1 MATKSTSKL
10 RKMIPP
16 AIRAIIMERPLLASE
31 NPDEYD
37 DFLLF
42 LAETYEPDKLDW
54 FDVKKLCIA
63 MWEERRMNRVKPAIL
78 ETAPVAEQARSK
90 EAMLTKQY
98 KVLAAEHPDKYNKKM
113 VQQAIKDIKLPPLII
128 NAKAFVERL
137 PELETMEQLQ
147 LSYEARQRVARQQ
160 LDNRNTIELSR
171 EKANDNEDVP
181 PNFIHRQDGDEGSST
196 GSHKKGLSG
205 DLVSDQEAASVDGAA
220 ANNKKGSSNQE
231 ESMEQDAGSDEEA
244 A

>member
-42 LAETYEPDKLDW
+42 VAETYKPDKLDW
-54 FDVKKLCIA
+54 FDVKKLCNS
-63 MWEERRMNRVKPAIL
+63 MWEEYRMNRVKPAIL
-78 ETAPVAEQARSK
+78 ETASVKEEARSK
-90 EAMLTKQY
+90 EAMLINQY
-98 KVLAAEHPDKYNKKM
+98 KSLAAENPDKYNKKM
-113 VQQAIKDIKLPPLII
+113 VQQAIKDIKVPPLII

-160 LDNRNTIELSR
+160 LDDRNTIELSR
-171 EKANDNEDVP
+171 ERANDNEDVP
-181 PNFIHRQDGDEGSST
+181 SNLIHRQDSDEGSST
-196 GSHKKGLSG
+196 GSHKKGPSG
-205 DLVSDQEAASVDGAA
+205 DLVSDQGAASVDDAA
-220 ANNKKGSSNQE
+220 ADNKKGPSNQE

>member
-42 LAETYEPDKLDW
+42 VAETYKPDKLDW

-78 ETAPVAEQARSK
+78 ETASGGGATRAR
-90 EAMLTKQY
+90 
-98 KVLAAEHPDKYNKKM
+98 KK
-113 VQQAIKDIKLPPLII
+113 
-128 NAKAFVERL
+128 RC
-137 PELETMEQLQ
+137 
-147 LSYEARQRVARQQ
+147 
-160 LDNRNTIELSR
+160 
-171 EKANDNEDVP
+171 
-181 PNFIHRQDGDEGSST
+181 
-196 GSHKKGLSG
+196 
-205 DLVSDQEAASVDGAA
+205 
-220 ANNKKGSSNQE
+220 
-231 ESMEQDAGSDEEA
+231 
-244 A
+244 